1 MTADRTAPVLDVDRL
16 DAAAD
21 AALAGVRL
29 DLVAVRARAGSARRD
44 RVRRWGLVAAAA
56 AAVLLVVSMVGGGVG
71 ALRGSPQPAATPSGP
86 GALPERIYPVPRLV
100 PSVTDHPV
108 ARVALVLAG
117 ELTDL
122 GWGGPSTVTGP
133 VLVSADGGAY
143 RRLPGGRAMAV
154 SVSGDGRT
162 VAWAQAREEV
172 PDGVPVEVFGQIQAQ
187 DAVRWVDVRTG
198 RARAVTL
205 PHGPD
210 ELLAVTW
217 TSLSPDGSAVAVA
230 TLRTMRQGGE
240 TMARSEVW
248 TVDTRSGTVRTVCEA
263 CEADLAWDGAGRLLG
278 RHDNGT
284 VPAEAAGPI
293 PPTEDV
299 GDSWSTLVASHASF
313 VSADGTHR
321 LLLVQGDPS
330 SLGTPDDYRL
340 VEVDLTGTTVRSL
353 PLGKQIGATILAW
366 TGDQVLLRL
375 DEQADAAAS
384 GLRSEVLRV
393 DLGTGART
401 RLLDALD
408 PDGSGYPVVDAVARD
423 VAATGRV
430 VATPAP
436 ASPRWS
442 PAVAVLDV
450 VLSPLFLAVVGLLVG
465 PFVVGIVV
473 RTVRRR
479 RPRRGA
485 GTTGAELQSRL
496 AEAAAEAGRD
506 FFGGALDRRARPGMR
521 STAPHRADRPNDAGP
536 ADEEPAP

>member
-21 AALAGVRL
+21 TALAGVRL
-29 DLVAVRARAGSARRD
+29 DLVAVRARAGSARLGQ
-44 RVRRWGLVAAAA
+44 VRTWGLVAAAA
-56 AAVLLVVSMVGGGVG
+56 AAVLLAGSILGGVVG
-71 ALRGSPQPAATPSGP
+71 ALRGAPRPAATPTGP
-86 GALPERIYPVPRLV
+86 GSLPERVYPLPRVV

-117 ELTDL
+117 EVTDL
-122 GWGGPSTVTGP
+122 GWRGPSTVTGA
-133 VLVSADGGAY
+133 VLVSADGGEY
-143 RRLPGGRAMAV
+143 RRLPGGRAVAV
-154 SVSGDGRT
+154 SVSDDGRT
-162 VAWAQAREEV
+162 VAWAEAREEL
-172 PDGVPVEVFGQIQAQ
+172 PDGAPRDLYGQIQAQ

-198 RARAVTL
+198 RVRAVTL
-205 PHGPD
+205 PHPPD
-210 ELLAVTW
+210 DLLAVTW

-230 TLRTMRQGGE
+230 TIRAKRQEGE
-240 TMARSEVW
+240 MARNEVW
-248 TVDTRSGTVRTVCEA
+248 TVDTRTGAVRTVCEA

-293 PPTEDV
+293 PPRGDV
-299 GDSWSTLVASHASF
+299 ADSWSTIVASHASF
-313 VSADGTHR
+313 VSADGRHR

-330 SLGTPDDYRL
+330 TLGTPDDYRL
-340 VEVDLTGTTVRSL
+340 EEVDLSGATVRSL

-366 TGDQVLLRL
+366 TGDQVLVRL
-375 DEQADAAAS
+375 DERDEAS
-384 GLRSEVLRV
+384 APGLRSQVLRV
-393 DLGTGART
+393 DLRTGTRT
-401 RLLDALD
+401 RLLDAVD

-436 ASPRWS
+436 ASPWWS
-442 PAVAVLDV
+442 PALAVLDV
-450 VLSPLFLAVVGLLVG
+450 VLTPLFLVVVGLVVG

-485 GTTGAELQSRL
+485 AATEVEPQSRL
-496 AEAAAEAGRD
+496 AGVAAEAGRD
-506 FFGGALDRRARPGMR
+506 FFGGALDRRARPGTR
-521 STAPHRADRPNDAGP
+521 STAPREAGRPDDAGP